1 MTPPVIASIA
11 ITCRELSTRRF
22 FDAKNSEEKAR
33 DGEGGGDVTDVLWG
47 HSEHITVIEQKTLLL
62 TYYAN
67 ICILFEPL
75 NEIGSALFSEKLVST
90 KSKTP
95 MQAREPKIHKGS
107 FLCNCGIAITV
118 AL

>member
-1 MTPPVIASIA
+1 MPKIA
-11 ITCRELSTRRF
+11 RR
-22 FDAKNSEEKAR
+22 R
-33 DGEGGGDVTDVLWG
+33 GEGGGDVTDVLWG
-47 HSEHITVIEQKTLLL
+47 HSEHITVIEQQG
-62 TYYAN
+62 YAN

-95 MQAREPKIHKGS
+95 MQQENPKSTKDHLYAS
-107 FLCNCGIAITV
+107 QPQFRHCYITV